1 MTFLFKPQRR
11 SRNRVSA
18 RILPWASFR
27 TVSVAY
33 QFERTATIHCIAPGV
48 HLNLSNGFTLLI
60 LRSKIYPHFPSSSSF
75 AEPTQSGFTLLK
87 LLRSITH
94 ALYFSREQLFASPA
108 IFRRRLFSSVL
119 PHPSK
124 KGLDL
129 PSHFQQ
135 ICTKPN
141 SQTVQNREP
150 HPTLLTNPNVC
161 AIIKKI
167 IREQTFLADRALCGD
182 GGKVKEC

>member
-33 QFERTATIHCIAPGV
+33 QFERTATIHCVAPGV

-60 LRSKIYPHFPSSSSF
+60 LRSKISLISLHLSFFAAPSQYFERAAGTST
-75 AEPTQSGFTLLK
+75 TQLDRGSLLHQK
-87 LLRSITH
+87 DFQT
-94 ALYFSREQLFASPA
+94 
-108 IFRRRLFSSVL
+108 
-119 PHPSK
+119 
-124 KGLDL
+124 
-129 PSHFQQ
+129 SHIQK

-141 SQTVQNREP
+141 SQTVQIADFVAA
-150 HPTLLTNPNVC
+150 LLTKPNIC
-161 AIIKKI
+161 AIMKKI
-167 IREQTFLADRALCGD
+167 IREQTFLADRALCGAT
-182 GGKVKEC
+182 VM